1 MLFDKKIFSHISYAF
16 FNVTLISVVLLPY
29 LRSLHFDPIQ
39 LSSAQSIQQIFWFIF
54 LFISGFLFDI
64 YGAKTTF
71 IFGRICEIICIWL
84 LLSTNFYIIILAM
97 MFTGVGKGVT
107 YGKYTSYIYNTL
119 SIDGKLDVYPRIASI
134 YYFTWDISLSLM
146 SFLSALILKNHTYD
160 VLIYASI
167 VIKII
172 ALIFVIIFVPSD
184 KKNPKLQDFKSS
196 SIKDVF
202 SSIYFCAKK
211 NHVFMYLLLFYGMLN
226 FFTYPLCLTIADMIL
241 MDKGHSAHFIA
252 QYTMYITVSMAL
264 GAFISGVFF
273 PRGISVARCMILSVA
288 QMIIMSVAA
297 IVYDDIIFMIIA
309 GFICFTFSLVEVSVE
324 RRFEEFSNKKIRGSA
339 ASVSIA
345 IGTVFSIVNIMLIG
359 YIAKYYNY
367 HYGLMFVVIQILLLL
382 LFLYLKLKHIKH
394 VS

>member
-1 MLFDKKIFSHISYAF
+1 
-16 FNVTLISVVLLPY
+16 
-29 LRSLHFDPIQ
+29 
-39 LSSAQSIQQIFWFIF
+39 
-54 LFISGFLFDI
+54 
-64 YGAKTTF
+64 
-71 IFGRICEIICIWL
+71 
-84 LLSTNFYIIILAM
+84 
-97 MFTGVGKGVT
+97 
-107 YGKYTSYIYNTL
+107 
-119 SIDGKLDVYPRIASI
+119 
-134 YYFTWDISLSLM
+134 
-146 SFLSALILKNHTYD
+146 
-160 VLIYASI
+160 
-167 VIKII
+167 
-172 ALIFVIIFVPSD
+172 
-184 KKNPKLQDFKSS
+184 
-196 SIKDVF
+196 
-202 SSIYFCAKK
+202 
-211 NHVFMYLLLFYGMLN
+211 MLN

-241 MDKGHSAHFIA
+241 MDKGYSAHFIA

-273 PRGISVARCMILSVA
+273 PRGISVARCIILSVA

-382 LFLYLKLKHIKH
+382 LFLYIKLKHIKH